1 MANVVTEAAKPAMA
15 STDAGTVKAVSIS
28 EKIDAERFEAERT
41 TKGTSTSVW
50 AGARMNRAVP
60 PSTIGKVVTE

>member
-15 STDAGTVKAVSIS
+15 STDAGTVKAVSIA
-28 EKIDAERFEAERT
+28 EKIEAERFEAERT
-41 TKGTSTSVW
+41 TKGTSSSVW

-60 PSTIGKVVTE
+60 PSTIGKVVQE